1 VLDLG
6 HCASRRESSVK
17 PEEDSKEENGIGGAS
32 AAHMKDRTPA
42 QEEAWRKLNGVF
54 KESGLCTA
62 MIRRF
67 LNHV

>member
-1 VLDLG
+1 
-6 HCASRRESSVK
+6 VK